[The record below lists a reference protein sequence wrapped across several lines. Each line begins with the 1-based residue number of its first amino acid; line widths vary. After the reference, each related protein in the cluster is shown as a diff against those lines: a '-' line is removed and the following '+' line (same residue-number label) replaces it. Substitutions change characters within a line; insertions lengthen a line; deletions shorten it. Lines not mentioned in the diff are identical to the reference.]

1 MKIIALSRQIGS
13 YGDQIARRTAEELN
27 LKLAGPEE
35 VHQLAQSCD
44 PEFAEACG
52 LYEQEIPKSFWERFF
67 FDHPAYTSLFE
78 SLTFQL
84 ASQGDVVI
92 LGRGSQIVL
101 LEVRGVMRTRIV
113 APFEI
118 RAQRIEE
125 QRNIEAGEAR
135 ELVRK
140 HGHRRRTLVESIYH
154 HDLGDWSLYD
164 LIVNTKDMTPEEGTF
179 ICVQAAKNM
188 KPMPQERLDWLK
200 RMAQAKLIESAIRKK
215 VKAASFSNIVVESP
229 EPGLV
234 TIKGAVPDEY
244 NREQAEDIAKSYPD
258 VDRVDNRMKAST
270 YFWGI

>member
-1 MKIIALSRQIGS
+1 
-13 YGDQIARRTAEELN
+13 
-27 LKLAGPEE
+27 
-35 VHQLAQSCD
+35 
-44 PEFAEACG
+44 
-52 LYEQEIPKSFWERFF
+52 
-67 FDHPAYTSLFE
+67 
-78 SLTFQL
+78 
-84 ASQGDVVI
+84 
-92 LGRGSQIVL
+92 
-101 LEVRGVMRTRIV
+101 MRTRIV